1 MNCPICERLATS
13 VYDEDF
19 GYSWYCHPCE
29 FGFTDRDAS
38 KIRGAIQNPPVRRN
52 RFRSIMSGG
61 TKCWLMT
68 QGEYRFLAWRCGHG
82 FRLRISTGH
91 GMDEISTNT
100 FQGVIR
106 HVDVVLN
113 SKERKIDE
121 KR

>member
-19 GYSWYCHPCE
+19 GYSWYCKPCA
-29 FGFTDRDAS
+29 FGFTDRDTP

-52 RFRSIMSGG
+52 RFR
-61 TKCWLMT
+61 
-68 QGEYRFLAWRCGHG
+68 
-82 FRLRISTGH
+82 
-91 GMDEISTNT
+91 
-100 FQGVIR
+100 GVIR
-106 HVDVVLN
+106 HVDMVLN